1 MKKESRQNAS
11 FQESDY
17 GMVVENNPD
26 GSVQVRLPRREVCL
40 KDARSKGICDQ
51 FDDNNMVL
59 RVFNPVNAQQ
69 GDRVV
74 VRYVSKPLAK
84 SLFIVYLTPILA
96 LILGAIIGTTWNPFG
111 NQNVSA
117 VIGAII
123 LLVICLG
130 LIFGLHK
137 RNIQEKGLDMPTI
150 TQILK

>member
-1 MKKESRQNAS
+1 MKKESRQNTG

-59 RVFNPVNAQQ
+59 RVFNPVNAQKE
-69 GDRVV
+69 DRVV
-74 VRYVSKPLAK
+74 VRYMAKPLAK
-84 SLFIVYLTPILA
+84 SLFIVYLLPILA

-130 LIFGLHK
+130 LIFSLHK
-137 RNIQEKGLDMPTI
+137 RKIQEKGLDMPTI